1 MATKTTPTATA
12 DAGQVLLTK
21 GHRTRPFPADVAD
34 MARQYG
40 WSDPDSEDDPAAG
53 E

>member
-1 MATKTTPTATA
+1 MATKKTPT
-12 DAGQVLLTK
+12 DNDGQVLLTK

-40 WSDPDSEDDPAAG
+40 WSDPDAAAKDEPTG

>member
-1 MATKTTPTATA
+1 MATKKTPT
-12 DAGQVLLTK
+12 DNDGQVLLTK
-21 GHRTRPFPADVAD
+21 GHRTRPFPGDVAD

-40 WSDPDSEDDPAAG
+40 WSDPDSTTEDEPASG